1 MSDGFADLEDGRL
14 WYERAGGGFPVVF
27 VHSGLM
33 DARVWEPQFEA
44 FAEQHEVILYDRRGF
59 GRSDAPSGPFS
70 DVRDLRALLH
80 TLEIARCALVGC
92 AEGAGLAFDLALE
105 TPDAIEAVVASSP
118 RVSGYPWRDPGAEAL
133 TDQVARSIAA
143 GDTQGAIELQLAV
156 WAPVTSKADP
166 GVRTVALSNAAAQQL
181 DPSWREEPPAEVGE
195 IADLVAGQVPGASK
209 RVVAETDQLVN
220 VGKPERFNRLALDLL
235 AFAG

>member
-1 MSDGFADLEDGRL
+1 MSDGVADLEDGRL
-14 WYERAGGGFPVVF
+14 WYERAGGGFPVVS

-44 FAEQHEVILYDRRGF
+44 FAEQHEVIRYDRRGF

-70 DVRDLRALLH
+70 DVRDLRALLD

-133 TDQVARSIAA
+133 TDQVARSIAP
-143 GDTQGAIELQLAV
+143 GDTQGAAAVDRLDEL
-156 WAPVTSKADP
+156 
-166 GVRTVALSNAAAQQL
+166 RAAAL
-181 DPSWREEPPAEVGE
+181 LIVGEEDIAEVGE

-220 VGKPERFNRLALDLL
+220 VGKPERFNRLALDFL